1 MRTCCFT
8 DASGRVGE
16 VESGVDGSLFF
27 FFRTFVFRGW
37 YTLVWLGLFVCRF
50 LLFSFLFSGF
60 WHQIDLLSSPWHDP
74 LCTRGNSLSRAH

>member
-27 FFRTFVFRGW
+27 FFVLSFFVDGTR
-37 YTLVWLGLFVCRF
+37 
-50 LLFSFLFSGF
+50 SFG
-60 WHQIDLLSSPWHDP
+60 
-74 LCTRGNSLSRAH
+74 

>member
-27 FFRTFVFRGW
+27 FFFSYFRFSW
-37 YTLVWLGLFVCRF
+37 MVHARLARSLRMSLSAIQ
-50 LLFSFLFSGF
+50 FSFFGVLAS
-60 WHQIDLLSSPWHDP
+60 D
-74 LCTRGNSLSRAH
+74 